1 MSLVKPEQE
10 GFFEAITQKIQG
22 SRPVKLEEE
31 EDEVLEVLNV
41 KIRVVFDVFNE
52 FAGSGDDD
60 VDLLATLND
69 VVFVV
74 FRV

>member
-1 MSLVKPEQE
+1 MD
-10 GFFEAITQKIQG
+10 
-22 SRPVKLEEE
+22 PVVVGLEEKLVGLVD
-31 EDEVLEVLNV
+31 DEVLEVLNV

-69 VVFVV
+69 VVFAF

>member
-1 MSLVKPEQE
+1 MD
-10 GFFEAITQKIQG
+10 
-22 SRPVKLEEE
+22 PVVVGLEEKLVGLID
-31 EDEVLEVLNV
+31 DEVLQVLNV

>member
-1 MSLVKPEQE
+1 MGISDFYHLD
-10 GFFEAITQKIQG
+10 
-22 SRPVKLEEE
+22 PVVVGLEEKLVGLID
-31 EDEVLEVLNV
+31 DEVLEVLNV

>member
-1 MSLVKPEQE
+1 MD
-10 GFFEAITQKIQG
+10 
-22 SRPVKLEEE
+22 PVVVRLEEKLVGLID
-31 EDEVLEVLNV
+31 DEVLEVLNV

>member
-1 MSLVKPEQE
+1 MD
-10 GFFEAITQKIQG
+10 
-22 SRPVKLEEE
+22 PVVVGLEEKFVGLID
-31 EDEVLEVLNV
+31 DEVLEVLNV

>member
-1 MSLVKPEQE
+1 MD
-10 GFFEAITQKIQG
+10 
-22 SRPVKLEEE
+22 PVVVGLEEKLVGLID
-31 EDEVLEVLNV
+31 DEVLEVLNV

-60 VDLLATLND
+60 VHLLATLND

>member
-1 MSLVKPEQE
+1 MD
-10 GFFEAITQKIQG
+10 
-22 SRPVKLEEE
+22 PVVVGLEEKLVGLVD
-31 EDEVLEVLNV
+31 DEVLEVLNV

-52 FAGSGDDD
+52 FAGSGDED

>member
-1 MSLVKPEQE
+1 MD
-10 GFFEAITQKIQG
+10 
-22 SRPVKLEEE
+22 PVVVGLEEKLVGLID
-31 EDEVLEVLNV
+31 DEVLEVLNV

>member
-1 MSLVKPEQE
+1 MDPVVVGLKEKLV
-10 GFFEAITQKIQG
+10 GLID
-22 SRPVKLEEE
+22 
-31 EDEVLEVLNV
+31 DEVLEVLNV

>member
-1 MSLVKPEQE
+1 MD
-10 GFFEAITQKIQG
+10 
-22 SRPVKLEEE
+22 PVVVGLEEKLVGLVD
-31 EDEVLEVLNV
+31 DEVLEVLNV

>member
-1 MSLVKPEQE
+1 MVV
-10 GFFEAITQKIQG
+10 G
-22 SRPVKLEEE
+22 LEEKLVGLID
-31 EDEVLEVLNV
+31 DEVLEVLNV

>member
-1 MSLVKPEQE
+1 MD
-10 GFFEAITQKIQG
+10 
-22 SRPVKLEEE
+22 PVVVGLEEKLVGLID
-31 EDEVLEVLNV
+31 DEVLEVLNV

-60 VDLLATLND
+60 VDRLATLND